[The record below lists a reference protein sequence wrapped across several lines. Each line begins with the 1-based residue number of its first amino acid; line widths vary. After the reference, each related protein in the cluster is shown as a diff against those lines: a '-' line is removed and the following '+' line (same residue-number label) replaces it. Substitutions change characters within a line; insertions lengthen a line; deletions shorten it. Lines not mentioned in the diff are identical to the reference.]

1 METLYPLKFTPIL
14 KDKIWGGS
22 KLQQLFGKKSKSN
35 KVGESWEL
43 SGYNGDLS
51 VVNNGPFAGKNIVEL
66 IEMYKEELV
75 GKQVYDR
82 FGNQLPLLFKF
93 IYADDKLSIQVH
105 PDDEVAM
112 ERHQSS
118 GKTEMWYVIDAEP
131 GSKLVIGFLQDITRE
146 DYLKALEEGRLDD
159 LLQKVEVS
167 AGDVFFIP
175 AGLVHAIGKGI
186 VLAEIQQTSD
196 LTYRIYDYKR
206 PDESGKERQLHTE
219 EALDV
224 IDFSASADPKTIY
237 SKSINELATLVSC
250 DYFTTN
256 IVRFNE
262 QFNRFYG
269 KLDSFVVYMCV
280 EGNFEISCNGDVTKV
295 KKGETVLIP
304 ASVAEVELLPQ
315 GEVTLLEVYIN

>member
-1 METLYPLKFTPIL
+1 
-14 KDKIWGGS
+14 
-22 KLQQLFGKKSKSN
+22 
-35 KVGESWEL
+35 
-43 SGYNGDLS
+43 
-51 VVNNGPFAGKNIVEL
+51 
-66 IEMYKEELV
+66 
-75 GKQVYDR
+75 
-82 FGNQLPLLFKF
+82 
-93 IYADDKLSIQVH
+93 SIQVH

>member
-51 VVNNGPFAGKNIVEL
+51 VVSNGSLAGKNIIEL
-66 IEMYKEELV
+66 IETYKDELV
-75 GKQVYDR
+75 GKQIYDS

-105 PDDEVAM
+105 PDDEIAM

-131 GSKLVIGFLQDITRE
+131 GSRLVIGFLQDSTRE

-175 AGLVHAIGKGI
+175 PGLVHAIGKGV

-206 PDESGKERQLHTE
+206 LDEFGKERELHTE
-219 EALDV
+219 KALDV
-224 IDFSASADPKTIY
+224 IDFSASADPKTVY
-237 SKSINELATLVSC
+237 SRSINELATLVSC

-304 ASVAEVELLPQ
+304 ASIAEVELLPQ